1 QNVTVPK
8 SLATAQG
15 ATTPPINPPHWQ
27 EKEPSERRRAVKLL
41 CDFFGLQKTK
51 KPPADDYCA
60 LASENRVTQNE
71 TENRGSQNEKVFRVG
86 HLIATIPDPQD
97 SRLDYLFDYYL
108 DAMQHALESMDYV
121 LDHYWLPWKKQQN
134 PQSEPPQVI
143 TVQLSQVTPSTQTG
157 H

>member
-1 QNVTVPK
+1 MNSQNRNPIMVTLLSALALYFPLSNALPESALQNVTVPK

-71 TENRGSQNEKVFRVG
+71 TENRVTQNEKVFRVG

-97 SRLDYLFDYYL
+97 SRLDYL
-108 DAMQHALESMDYV
+108 
-121 LDHYWLPWKKQQN
+121 
-134 PQSEPPQVI
+134 
-143 TVQLSQVTPSTQTG
+143 
-157 H
+157 